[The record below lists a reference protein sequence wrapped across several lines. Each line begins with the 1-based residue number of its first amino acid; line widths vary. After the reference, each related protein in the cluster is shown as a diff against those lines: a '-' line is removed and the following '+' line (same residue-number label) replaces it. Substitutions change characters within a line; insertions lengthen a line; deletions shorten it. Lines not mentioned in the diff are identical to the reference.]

1 MEQSAADAADIE
13 QLVMQGVYP
22 FALLLN
28 VVTAALV
35 VLVAVTLTIAVEAIV
50 VVLAV
55 KVDWARLLAV
65 NGYADK
71 SKKFGG
77 GEHGEEER
85 NNKFG
90 EQERF

>member
-22 FALLLN
+22 SALLLN

-50 VVLAV
+50 VVQLVLAV

-65 NGYADK
+65 TAM
-71 SKKFGG
+71 
-77 GEHGEEER
+77 
-85 NNKFG
+85 
-90 EQERF
+90 QTW

>member
-1 MEQSAADAADIE
+1 M
-13 QLVMQGVYP
+13 VVYP
-22 FALLLN
+22 SALLLN
-28 VVTAALV
+28 VATVALV

-55 KVDWARLLAV
+55 EVDWARL
-65 NGYADK
+65 GYADK
-71 SKKFGG
+71 SKQFGG

-90 EQERF
+90 ERGNALNLGVGYR